1 MHMGIT
7 VIGAVFIDIKG
18 FPLAQ
23 YIPGGRNV
31 GNVVQVHGGVSRN
44 IAEDIG
50 NVNLKPNFLSVV
62 DDSGTSADVLE
73 RLQEHGVCTD
83 YIVKEKDGLGIWL
96 AIFDNQ
102 GDVTASISKRPDL
115 MPLRKLLLEKGEE
128 IFQNSDSIALEI
140 DLEEEVL
147 EVVFDLAEQYQK
159 PVFAAVSNMSIAM
172 ERRNYLSRVACL
184 VCNQQEAELLFS
196 CSLENLDTEQ
206 LKHVLYEKAMHAKIR
221 RMVVTLGEGGCIYI
235 EKEVC
240 GFYPSYNV
248 DVIDT
253 TGAGDAFFAGVTIGL
268 TYGKTLQESAVIGT
282 RLATS
287 VIATKESTCPAF
299 MPEEFG
305 IKPQV

>member
-1 MHMGIT
+1 MGIT

-62 DDSGTSADVLE
+62 DDTGTSADVLD
-73 RLQEHGVCTD
+73 RLQEHGVGTD
-83 YIVKEKDGLGIWL
+83 YIVREKDGLGIWL
-96 AIFDNQ
+96 AVFDNN

-115 MPLRKLLLEKGEE
+115 MPLRGLLLEKGEE
-128 IFQNSDSIALEI
+128 IFRNSDSIALEI
-140 DLEEEVL
+140 DMEEEVL
-147 EVVFDLAEQYQK
+147 EVVFDLAERYHK
-159 PVFAAVSNMSIAM
+159 PVYAAVSNMSIAM

-196 CSLENLDTEQ
+196 CSLEGMSLEE
-206 LKHVLYEKAMHAKIR
+206 LKTVLHEKAMHAKIR
-221 RMVVTLGEGGCIYI
+221 RMVVTLGELGCIYI
-235 EKEVC
+235 DKDEC
-240 GFYPSYNV
+240 GYYSSYKV

-253 TGAGDAFFAGVTIGL
+253 TGAGDAFFAGTAIGL
-268 TYGKTLQESAVIGT
+268 TYGKTLKEACAIGT
-282 RLATS
+282 RLASST
-287 VIATKESTCPAF
+287 IATKENVCPRF
-299 MPEEFG
+299 LPEEFG
-305 IKPQV
+305 LTV

>member
-1 MHMGIT
+1 MGIT

-184 VCNQQEAELLFS
+184 VCNQQEAGILF
-196 CSLENLDTEQ
+196 TEE
-206 LKHVLYEKAMHAKIR
+206 YEGKTPEEMQEILVHKIAQAKINS
-221 RMVVTLGEGGCIYI
+221 MVVTMGGQGSVYASLSGES
-235 EKEVC
+235 
-240 GFYPSYNV
+240 GFCPAQKV
-248 DVIDT
+248 DVVDT
-253 TGAGDAFFAGVTIGL
+253 TGAGDTFFSGVAIGL
-268 TYGKTLQESAVIGT
+268 TYHKSLAEACEIGT
-282 RLATS
+282 RLASS
-287 VIATKESTCPAF
+287 VIATKENVCPRYQ
-299 MPEEFG
+299 PEEFG
-305 IKPQV
+305 

>member
-50 NVNLKPNFLSVV
+50 NVKLKPNFLSVV

-73 RLQEHGVCTD
+73 RLKEHGVGTD
-83 YIVKEKDGLGIWL
+83 YIQKEKDGLGIWL
-96 AIFDNQ
+96 AIFDNH

-115 MPLRKLLLEKGEE
+115 MPLRKLLLEKGGE
-128 IFQNSDSIALEI
+128 IFQKSESIALEI

-196 CSLENLDTEQ
+196 CSLENMSTEQ
-206 LKHVLYEKAMHAKIR
+206 LKTVLHEKAMHARIR
-221 RMVVTLGEGGCIYI
+221 RMVVTLGDRGCIYI
-235 EKEVC
+235 DKDEC
-240 GFYPSYNV
+240 GLYPSYNV

-282 RLATS
+282 RLASS

-305 IKPQV
+305 IKPQA